1 MSSHAV
7 RFRVCQLVNKLLGS
21 LSENAQVDDELCE
34 RIHAAMLIRVTDK
47 YPNVRIQAALAMAR
61 LQDPEN
67 PECPTVKGTHT
78 HTPLQHLLSHCGYS
92 KLLFHKPGNAHASF
106 SQL

>member
-1 MSSHAV
+1 MLSRFLPLYLLQSHGVSSHAV

-21 LSENAQVDDELCE
+21 LSENAQIDDELCE
-34 RIHAAMLIRVTDK
+34 RIHEAMLIRVTDK

-67 PECPTVKGTHT
+67 PECPTVKGTH
-78 HTPLQHLLSHCGYS
+78 P
-92 KLLFHKPGNAHASF
+92 KPEN
-106 SQL
+106 L

>member
-1 MSSHAV
+1 MSQCHGVSSHAV

-21 LSENAQVDDELCE
+21 LSEDAQIDDGLCD
-34 RIHAAMLIRVTDK
+34 RIHEAMLVRITDK

-78 HTPLQHLLSHCGYS
+78 LTASTQPSHIRMHIYIY
-92 KLLFHKPGNAHASF
+92 LNIHI
-106 SQL
+106 